1 MNRTAILLLVKLS
14 SWYYSSQYVPITNT
28 QEYLNNIRD
37 LSDIDRLDID
47 IGTSIPNRHNE
58 DQTVNTFGKELISTI
73 EEARMIILNGR
84 TLGDW
89 QGAKTCYTYNGS
101 STVDYMIVSQGLFNN
116 VATFRILEPEWFTDH
131 CPMACY
137 LKLRKPWNEY
147 KKETNLTP
155 ITRYIYGQRTVQIKL
170 PKPWQTVR

>member
-1 MNRTAILLLVKLS
+1 MLWCKFDKKYFDLDNDIYMCNCYIPPQNSPIWKQNTDNAFDILQKELTCFGTKGDIVLIGDFNSRTG
-14 SWYYSSQYVPITNT
+14 NT
-28 QEYLNNIRD
+28 QENLNNIRD

-47 IGTSIPNRHNE
+47 IDTSIPNRHNE

-101 STVDYMIVSQGLFNN
+101 STVDYMIVSQGLFKN
-116 VATFRILEPEWFTDH
+116 VATFRILEPE
-131 CPMACY
+131 P
-137 LKLRKPWNEY
+137 LP
-147 KKETNLTP
+147 
-155 ITRYIYGQRTVQIKL
+155 YGML
-170 PKPWQTVR
+170 F